1 MARVR
6 IICGIAGNELSIKC
20 CCRDGSNFG
29 VGNPKQSHARCSPF
43 YFRPWFCCFLVVTF
57 FFFWLTKATVVS
69 VFSSSSSFFFYWSS
83 RWLTGGDVRHVPVVE
98 KTKPE
103 TTKWE
108 KRKEKKPTRT
118 TMAAAAISRRPTR
131 FPIFV
136 FNLILSFSSFSHRWF
151 AVVADTRVA
160 FRSDVTQSLA
170 ISRCACVF
178 VSFFSYLLFAIS
190 LTFNAGFAV
199 LLGFAQFDPW
209 LHRLTRLWPVMPSF
223 V

>member
-1 MARVR
+1 
-6 IICGIAGNELSIKC
+6 
-20 CCRDGSNFG
+20 
-29 VGNPKQSHARCSPF
+29 
-43 YFRPWFCCFLVVTF
+43 
-57 FFFWLTKATVVS
+57 
-69 VFSSSSSFFFYWSS
+69 
-83 RWLTGGDVRHVPVVE
+83 
-98 KTKPE
+98 
-103 TTKWE
+103 
-108 KRKEKKPTRT
+108 
-118 TMAAAAISRRPTR
+118 MAAAAISRRPTR

-209 LHRLTRLWPVMPSF
+209 LHRLTRL
-223 V
+223 